1 MKLSPALVLLAAISF
16 SGCRSHPQSPRPP
29 LPPCAADG
37 TTYFHAHNDYGHAR
51 PLFDALEHGA
61 ASVEADVWL
70 VDGVLFVA
78 HDRDQVV
85 AARTL
90 EAMYLRP
97 LRELLSAGRLG
108 PNTCRGGLQLLVDVK
123 SDPELTWRALSALLT
138 HYREL
143 LTRFTDN
150 GAVLGA
156 VSVVVSGAR
165 APELLQS
172 GAERLAAYDGRASE
186 LDSGAPSAR
195 MPLLSDDWNTLFRW
209 KGDGPMPGVER
220 AKLDGIVQRVHA
232 AGRRVR
238 FWATPEAPG
247 AREAVWSVLRD
258 EGVDY
263 LNTDSLAAAQQF
275 LLRRR

>member
-1 MKLSPALVLLAAISF
+1 MKLLPAFVLLAAVSF
-16 SGCRSHPQSPRPP
+16 SGCRSRSEPP

-37 TTYFHAHNDYGHAR
+37 RTYFHAHNDYGHAR

-78 HDRDQVV
+78 HDRDQV
-85 AARTL
+85 AAERTL
-90 EAMYLRP
+90 EAMYLKP
-97 LRELLSAGRLG
+97 LKALLSAGRLG

-123 SDPELTWRALSALLT
+123 SEPAPTWQALSALLAR
-138 HYREL
+138 YREM
-143 LTRFTDN
+143 LTRFTDS
-150 GAVLGA
+150 GSLLGA
-156 VSVVVSGAR
+156 VTVVVSGAR
-165 APELLQS
+165 TPELLQP
-172 GAERLAAYDGRASE
+172 GPERLAAYDGRAPE

-195 MPLLSDDWNTLFRW
+195 MPLVSDAWNTLFRW
-209 KGDGPMPGVER
+209 NGDGPMPGVER
-220 AKLDGIVQRVHA
+220 AKLDGIVQRAHA
-232 AGRRVR
+232 DGRRVR

-247 AREAVWSVLRD
+247 QREAVWSMLRD

-275 LLRRR
+275 LVRRR